1 MMDAEDLLLGG
12 LEQHG
17 AMDLNLSLHAD
28 VPQDDLHDLDLQ
40 LHEAP
45 DFMLEYG
52 NATGQGGSAFDD
64 LFVMPTMLAATQAGG
79 GTQGGKAMASPAKGA
94 TAS

>member
-12 LEQHG
+12 LETHG
-17 AMDLNLSLHAD
+17 AIMDLNLLHAD
-28 VPQDDLHDLDLQ
+28 APQDDLHNLDLQ

-45 DFMLEYG
+45 DFMLDYG

-64 LFVMPTMLAATQAGG
+64 LFVMPTMLAATQA
-79 GTQGGKAMASPAKGA
+79 SPAKKGV
-94 TAS
+94 AS